1 LRRWAGY
8 DLERV
13 DEKAASRDIVL
24 RFAKPGD
31 HFEPLGGRPED
42 FPLRADIPVYACGT
56 EVLCWAFNVRDS
68 AATSLVEGTRS
79 ALFVGEA
86 LSEDQADRLLAAI
99 SELRATLESA
109 GIAAGFV
116 ATADASTSQC
126 AIPEP

>member
-1 LRRWAGY
+1 M
-8 DLERV
+8 
-13 DEKAASRDIVL
+13 
-24 RFAKPGD
+24 
-31 HFEPLGGRPED
+31 
-42 FPLRADIPVYACGT
+42 YACGT

-79 ALFVGEA
+79 AVFVGEA

-109 GIAAGFV
+109 GLAAGFV